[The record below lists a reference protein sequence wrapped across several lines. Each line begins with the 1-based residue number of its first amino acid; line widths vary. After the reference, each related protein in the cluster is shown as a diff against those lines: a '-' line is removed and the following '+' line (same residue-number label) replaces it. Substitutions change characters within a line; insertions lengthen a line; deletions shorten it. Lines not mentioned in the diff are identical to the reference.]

1 MIFLYLLIQVLSS
14 YGMVLSDEH
23 FQELTQRLGFVNGSL
38 SYTDFIQV
46 FEDPRF
52 HGPGEEIQRTGNHRV
67 NPIRGDEEG
76 MTADQVEVKLLS
88 KLRENFAVSCN
99 CCQVLNFTD

>member
-1 MIFLYLLIQVLSS
+1 
-14 YGMVLSDEH
+14 
-23 FQELTQRLGFVNGSL
+23 
-38 SYTDFIQV
+38 
-46 FEDPRF
+46 
-52 HGPGEEIQRTGNHRV
+52 
-67 NPIRGDEEG
+67 